1 MPRSPGPSTAYDD
14 GPDDRPAAFPARR
27 LGFSFVLAVLVIGWL
42 GWQITAAP
50 IRWDG
55 MRARQIR
62 AEELR
67 GEIMRLDETL
77 TMSARLAAATGDPAW
92 ERRYL
97 ADEPVLGRVIGE
109 ATRLLPMAAR
119 TDSAN
124 AQLVAM
130 ERAAFALGRAGRAR
144 EAAALLASPGYA
156 QQKRVYA
163 AGMAA
168 FSRALRAQQDSRWPR
183 NGPGRSGPRPR
194 PSSASWRPWPG
205 GSWAPAR
212 CGAGAG
218 RWKRQAAARTA
229 ANAPSR
235 PRSRPA
241 TPPTAGSA
249 PSSSAAP
256 SASCSS
262 TTRGTSPTPTR
273 VRRVRRARRGRVAG
287 PAGRRAVARRRR
299 RRDHRPGA
307 RAARRP
313 AGPGHRRAA
322 VPPRRRRRAL
332 GAAHP
337 VAPRRRRGATFV
349 GVVQD
354 VTERKRLESELTR
367 QALHDPLTGL
377 ANRALFQD
385 RVARALG
392 RAARQPAAAAVLYLD
407 LDDFKRVNDTL
418 GHAAGDALLAAVA
431 DRLLNA
437 TRGCDTVAR
446 LGGDEF
452 AVLLDHVADPGDA
465 LTVVDRVLAALARP
479 VAVGAAHLV
488 PRASVGV
495 AHAAPGMSADDLVR
509 DADVAMYHAK
519 RRGAGGYELFV
530 PAMREAVVVE
540 RAFEADLGA
549 ALDAGEF
556 RLVYQPI
563 LALDGAAPA
572 APAAVTGA
580 EALLRWEHP
589 TRGLVSPAEF
599 IQRAER
605 TGLIVAIGRWVLR
618 TACRDAATWPHGA
631 GGPPTVAVNVSA
643 RQLADPRLVDDVTDA
658 LAAARLPAER
668 LLLEIT
674 ETTLA
679 ETRRPRSRG
688 CRRSRRSASASRSTT
703 SGTGYSSLAY
713 LQRFPVDVLKIDK
726 AFVDGVARDESDAAI
741 VRAIVA
747 LGQALGC
754 GRWPRASRRPRSATS
769 CARSGAR
776 TGRGTSSRARC
787 RPTSSPRCSARP
799 SPRAPGRGSA
809 GPRGARAC
817 PSTAVVGPGRAAGG
831 SEAPARPAHY
841 GAARATVRPGMPAVG
856 GAGDAAA
863 PGGACRPFACRRPE
877 VRVVPSPTGLRIG
890 GPILVR
896 APIARFSAVAAGLI
910 LCLASAACGAPGAR
924 PGDGR
929 PRPTWYAGGAACAGR
944 PAFLVREYR
953 PGLFVL
959 RQPACTNFE
968 KPFLFLLV
976 GALPRAAARHGGG
989 GHRRGGAHRQ
999 PPRRLACCARRRPE
1013 RAGRR
1018 AHARSRGSRR
1028 RRRPVP
1034 RPCRRDAGRGRHG
1047 GRPRVLRLPGVA
1059 DRRGVAGPRRARPRR
1074 AGHSGTRTREPR
1086 GLRPRDG
1093 VLLTGDT
1100 FYPGRLYVRDTAAFA
1115 ASTARLVAFTASRPV
1130 SAILGTHVEQARTP
1144 FTDYPVGTQD
1154 QPDED
1159 RLELSRAEL
1168 VTLDSAVRS
1177 MRGRFARVRLPR
1189 FTIWPL

>member
-168 FSRALRAQQDSRWPR
+168 FSRALRAQQDSAVAAERA
-183 NGPGRSGPRPR
+183 RSQ
-194 PSSASWRPWPG
+194 
-205 GSWAPAR
+205 WAPAAAVLGILAAVAGWLV
-212 CGAGAG
+212 GARALWRWRGQVEAAG
-218 RWKRQAAARTA
+218 GRAHRGQRGPHGLARGPRRRRPPVPRHLRVQRRRHRAHRRRAAR
-229 ANAPSR
+229 R
-235 PRSRPA
+235 RRQ
-241 TPPTAGSA
+241 
-249 PSSSAAP
+249 
-256 SASCSS
+256 
-262 TTRGTSPTPTR
+262 RR

-307 RAARRP
+307 RATRRP

-658 LAAARLPAER
+658 LASARLPAER

-679 ETRRPRSRG
+679 EDTEATLARLQALKAVGVRL
-688 CRRSRRSASASRSTT
+688 AIDDF
-703 SGTGYSSLAY
+703 GTGYSSLAY

-747 LGQALGC
+747 LAEALGVRTVAEGIEEPTQCAALRALGC
-754 GRWPRASRRPRSATS
+754 AQGQ
-769 CARSGAR
+769 GYLF
-776 TGRGTSSRARC
+776 
-787 RPTSSPRCSARP
+787 ARP
-799 SPRAPGRGSA
+799 LPPDALAALLGA
-809 GPRGARAC
+809 PRGA
-817 PSTAVVGPGRAAGG
+817 PAGG
-831 SEAPARPAHY
+831 P
-841 GAARATVRPGMPAVG
+841 
-856 GAGDAAA
+856 
-863 PGGACRPFACRRPE
+863 
-877 VRVVPSPTGLRIG
+877 
-890 GPILVR
+890 
-896 APIARFSAVAAGLI
+896 
-910 LCLASAACGAPGAR
+910 
-924 PGDGR
+924 
-929 PRPTWYAGGAACAGR
+929 
-944 PAFLVREYR
+944 
-953 PGLFVL
+953 
-959 RQPACTNFE
+959 
-968 KPFLFLLV
+968 
-976 GALPRAAARHGGG
+976 
-989 GHRRGGAHRQ
+989 
-999 PPRRLACCARRRPE
+999 
-1013 RAGRR
+1013 
-1018 AHARSRGSRR
+1018 
-1028 RRRPVP
+1028 
-1034 RPCRRDAGRGRHG
+1034 
-1047 GRPRVLRLPGVA
+1047 
-1059 DRRGVAGPRRARPRR
+1059 
-1074 AGHSGTRTREPR
+1074 
-1086 GLRPRDG
+1086 
-1093 VLLTGDT
+1093 
-1100 FYPGRLYVRDTAAFA
+1100 
-1115 ASTARLVAFTASRPV
+1115 
-1130 SAILGTHVEQARTP
+1130 
-1144 FTDYPVGTQD
+1144 
-1154 QPDED
+1154 
-1159 RLELSRAEL
+1159 
-1168 VTLDSAVRS
+1168 
-1177 MRGRFARVRLPR
+1177 
-1189 FTIWPL
+1189 